1 MSNILDQQKKAELR
15 GDIVSSYKRIGHI
28 FNNQQLEKWGKEEL
42 EEMSKLL
49 LAAEEFYEKTKKP
62 VPEKTWKKRDQEF

>member
-1 MSNILDQQKKAELR
+1 MSILDQQKKAELR
-15 GDIVSSYKRIGHI
+15 GDIVSSYKRIGFI
-28 FNNQQLEKWGKEEL
+28 FSDQQLEKWSKEEL

-49 LAAEEFYEKTKKP
+49 NAAEEYFEKTKKR